1 MNKFESVPNAN
12 TLHSKLP
19 PLSLLLPSNTHRIIL
34 ALLCNHHY
42 SALIEASA
50 LNRYCQIAQCLPKI
64 EQVICGK
71 QSSPPPPCLRRV
83 PGMHMGTYVC
93 FPLTLIIINH
103 IRAYACHM
111 QCRLAWNDS
120 ELREINV
127 IMDKIKK
134 LIIAAY
140 LKHIRA

>member
-12 TLHSKLP
+12 TLHPKLP
-19 PLSLLLPSNTHRIIL
+19 PLSLPLPWNTHRIIL

-71 QSSPPPPCLRRV
+71 QSSPPPPLPVYRECLGCTWV
-83 PGMHMGTYVC
+83 PTYVC

-111 QCRLAWNDS
+111 QFRL

-134 LIIAAY
+134 FIIAAY